1 MPGWAS
7 PARPAVYKPPAGA
20 QVASPQSPILR
31 RSRSRLSELHHQTRG
46 ADKSPLL
53 IARLLLLTRLSP
65 FARPATPFLLPAL
78 VSPTAPACLGYKRF
92 QLRHLRRCRP
102 LLTCLFRRNSSTT
115 RNLHLTTT
123 HGPCMVLVWSYYAS
137 PVW

>member
-53 IARLLLLTRLSP
+53 IARLLLLSTNGLLLLTRLST
-65 FARPATPFLLPAL
+65 FARPATYKYSEYRNPS
-78 VSPTAPACLGYKRF
+78 VTADFG
-92 QLRHLRRCRP
+92 
-102 LLTCLFRRNSSTT
+102 RNS
-115 RNLHLTTT
+115 
-123 HGPCMVLVWSYYAS
+123 GGVEQ
-137 PVW
+137 

>member
-53 IARLLLLTRLSP
+53 IARLLLLSTNGLLLLTRLSP
-65 FARPATPFLLPAL
+65 FARPATEATEDRAADAL
-78 VSPTAPACLGYKRF
+78 RVRPINKA
-92 QLRHLRRCRP
+92 RRG
-102 LLTCLFRRNSSTT
+102 S
-115 RNLHLTTT
+115 
-123 HGPCMVLVWSYYAS
+123 GLV
-137 PVW
+137 